1 MDRSIFERSPT
12 GSLVKIAGT
21 DARTGE
27 YEHVA
32 FQPYPLGEEEPNLA
46 GTTWRA
52 VAAAGT
58 ELGRLGQAGRQ
69 IPDPTLLRQPTLR
82 AEAQSTSALEGTF
95 APLEDVLAA
104 DLTEPGARSA
114 SLREVLNYVEA
125 AETAFAWLQEGRP
138 LSTASLSSV
147 HEILVQGTPA
157 DTREAGRVRRIQVA
171 IGSHGGHIST
181 ARFVPPPPGMELDAA
196 FRDLLDWLNGPSR
209 MLDPVVAAAMAHYQ
223 FETLHPFNDGNGR
236 IGRLLV
242 VLQLLARGALP
253 QPPLLTI
260 SPWFEARRDSYQDRL
275 RAVSAVGDWDGWV
288 GFFADGL
295 ADSCRRT
302 VRTVTDL
309 LALEAAYL
317 DRIRAAGLSGALIRD
332 ITAQLIGN
340 PFVTAASVARAT
352 GKTTAGARNAIGQL
366 IGLGVLR
373 ERTTRSYARVYEAV
387 EVFQILQRP

>member
-114 SLREVLNYVEA
+114 SLREVLNVA
-125 AETAFAWLQEGRP
+125 TAVRTGCGPSVPSATGTAGSASSR
-138 LSTASLSSV
+138 TASP
-147 HEILVQGTPA
+147 IP
-157 DTREAGRVRRIQVA
+157 
-171 IGSHGGHIST
+171 
-181 ARFVPPPPGMELDAA
+181 
-196 FRDLLDWLNGPSR
+196 
-209 MLDPVVAAAMAHYQ
+209 
-223 FETLHPFNDGNGR
+223 
-236 IGRLLV
+236 
-242 VLQLLARGALP
+242 
-253 QPPLLTI
+253 
-260 SPWFEARRDSYQDRL
+260 
-275 RAVSAVGDWDGWV
+275 
-288 GFFADGL
+288 
-295 ADSCRRT
+295 
-302 VRTVTDL
+302 
-309 LALEAAYL
+309 
-317 DRIRAAGLSGALIRD
+317 AAGQYG
-332 ITAQLIGN
+332 
-340 PFVTAASVARAT
+340 P
-352 GKTTAGARNAIGQL
+352 
-366 IGLGVLR
+366 
-373 ERTTRSYARVYEAV
+373 
-387 EVFQILQRP
+387 